1 MSMIEKILNRFGYE
15 KTDRT
20 ETLKTSFD
28 GARRGFFASLSDAW
42 EDNVAAP
49 ARERQARRE
58 RDRRSSSSTH
68 SGYDSGPSFFGSS
81 GGDSGGSCGGG
92 DGGGGGGGGE

>member
-15 KTDRT
+15 KTGRT

-28 GARRGFFASLSDAW
+28 GARRGFFESLSDAW
-42 EDNVAAP
+42 EDKVAGP
-49 ARERQARRE
+49 ARERQAQRE
-58 RDRRSSSSTH
+58 RTRRSSSSH
-68 SGYDSGPSFFGSS
+68 SSYDSGPSFFGFG

>member
-1 MSMIEKILNRFGYE
+1 MSVIEKILNRFGYE

-20 ETLKTSFD
+20 ESLKTSFD

-42 EDNVAAP
+42 EDKVAGP
-49 ARERQARRE
+49 ARERQAQRE
-58 RDRRSSSSTH
+58 RDRRYSSSSTP
-68 SGYDSGPSFFGSS
+68 SSYDSGPSFFGF

-92 DGGGGGGGGE
+92 DGGGGGE